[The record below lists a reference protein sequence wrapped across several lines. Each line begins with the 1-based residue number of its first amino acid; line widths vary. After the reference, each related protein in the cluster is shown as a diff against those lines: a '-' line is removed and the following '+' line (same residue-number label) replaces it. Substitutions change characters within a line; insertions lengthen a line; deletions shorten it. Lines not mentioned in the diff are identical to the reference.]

1 MKKLASLFIFAA
13 TSAYAQVP
21 ISGLPTASTPLQGA
35 DLFAIVQNSVTKKA
49 TLNNFASFILT
60 SANTWTALQ
69 NIGTQVGATNN
80 ITQQIEWFTTTGT
93 QLGVYQG
100 QLTNPNTTKNPP
112 IFVQRYLRANMAGEY
127 DQTVGTMFVDTE
139 IVGSGTTTPNYGAYK
154 GGLFSTNAI
163 NTNRGTPSAPNFDFR
178 GDVIGLAGFAYN
190 SGASIGHITTA
201 LWGWANG
208 PTLDATTYANL
219 VGNFTTAGL
228 EINLTYNHPDP
239 TTVTG
244 ITPFIIGKG
253 ASVGIFESNYRAP
266 GSGVKDWTFGQVIS
280 GVPDTNNY
288 SDTNPNNWN
297 GVHTGILVDHVKDV
311 AIQFGAY
318 VNAGKVLLGAPTYW
332 NSGAAD
338 PNITFASLQNSKIN
352 MGNFTGATFAA
363 SDFWANSNYLYFS
376 NGANN
381 FHMLS
386 ENMTGAGGTNKGTIN
401 FINSNNDVIFNVN
414 GGVPFIIHSVASGLN
429 YVDISNAAAGSGP
442 IIKAL
447 GGDTNVN
454 LVLTP
459 KGAGIVSA
467 TTPMKAGT
475 YTIAGL
481 PTCNASHLGSL
492 AVVSDGTAYA
502 TGTYGSAVSATGAV
516 TRSVFCTNT
525 GGPTTYAWAYN

>member
-1 MKKLASLFIFAA
+1 MKKLASLFVLIS
-13 TSAYAQVP
+13 TSVYAQVP
-21 ISGLPTASTPLQGA
+21 ISGLPSASTPLQGG

-49 TLNNFASFILT
+49 TLNNFASFILGT
-60 SANTWTALQ
+60 SNTWTALQ
-69 NIGTQVGATNN
+69 NLGTQIGATNN
-80 ITQQIEWFTTTGT
+80 VVQQIEWFTTTGT

-100 QLTNPNTTKNPP
+100 QAANPNAVKNPP
-112 IFVQRYLRANMAGEY
+112 VFMQRYLRANMAGEY

-139 IVGSGTTTPNYGAYK
+139 IVGSGTGTPGYGAYK

-163 NTNRGTPSAPNFDFR
+163 NTNRGTPSSPNFDYR

-190 SGASIGHITTA
+190 SGASIGHITT
-201 LWGWANG
+201 GIWAWAQG

-219 VGNFTTAGL
+219 SGNFTTAGL
-228 EINLTYNHPDP
+228 EINMSYNHPDP

-253 ASVGIFESNYRAP
+253 ASVGLFESNYRAP

-288 SDTNPNNWN
+288 TDTNPNNWN
-297 GVHTGILVDHVKDV
+297 GVHTGILIDHVKDV

-318 VNAGKVLLGAPTYW
+318 VNAGKVLLGAPGYW

-363 SDFWANSNYLYFS
+363 GDFWGNSNRLFFS
-376 NGANN
+376 NGTNN
-381 FHMLS
+381 FHVIG
-386 ENMTGAGGTNKGTIN
+386 ENVTGAGGTVRGTLN

-414 GGVPFIIHSVASGLN
+414 GGIPFILHSVVSGAN
-429 YVDISNAAAGSGP
+429 YVDVSNAVAGSGP
-442 IIKAL
+442 VIKAL
-447 GGDTNVN
+447 GGDTNID

-459 KGAGIVSA
+459 KGTGNVRA
-467 TTPMKAGT
+467 TAPVKLQV
-475 YTIAGL
+475 YTVATL
-481 PTCNASHLGSL
+481 PTCNAASAYSM
-492 AVVSDGTAYA
+492 AAVSDATAPTYNA
-502 TGTYGSAVSATGAV
+502 ALTGGGAISIPVFCDGSAWTSH
-516 TRSVFCTNT
+516 
-525 GGPTTYAWAYN
+525 